1 MKFEVLSSDL
11 LSHLTTISH
20 VLISKNSMPILDN
33 FLFQVQPGIL
43 TMTASDGDTTIV
55 TSTTIENVTGEGSFA
70 VPVKTL
76 IDPIKEMPQQ
86 TLLFEVDDDNLEIF
100 VHYQNGKYNFIAEN
114 AKEYPLPKP
123 LSEGASHLELSA
135 QTLLSGIQSTIFAT
149 ADDDL
154 RPVMNGIYFDIK
166 PEHIVFVASDS
177 KKLVRLINNSV
188 KPGFESCFILPKKPA
203 TLIKNS
209 ISKDMEDAIIDWDEK
224 CARITVGGYQ
234 ITCRLIEGRFP
245 RYEAVIP
252 KNNINHM
259 IIDRQV
265 FVNAV
270 RRISV
275 FANSATNQ
283 IKFELDKN
291 LLTISSQD
299 MDYSHSGI
307 ETVTC
312 TYDGAPMKIGFRA
325 GYLIEILNTVNADEV
340 ELRLS
345 DPARAGLI
353 VPVQNKENEDLLM
366 LIMPMMLNEF

>member
-55 TSTTIENVTGEGSFA
+55 TTTAIENVTGEGSFA

-76 IDPIKEMPQQ
+76 IDPIREMPQQ
-86 TLLFEVDDDNLEIF
+86 TLRFEIDDDNLEVF

-123 LSEGASHLELSA
+123 LGDNACHLELSA

-149 ADDDL
+149 ADDEL

-166 PEHIVFVASDS
+166 PEQIVFVASDS
-177 KKLVRLINNSV
+177 KKLVRLINDSV
-188 KPGFESCFILPKKPA
+188 KPGFESSFILPKKPA

-209 ISKDMEDAIIDWDEK
+209 ISKDMEEATVDWDEK
-224 CARITVGGYQ
+224 SASITMGDYR

-312 TYDGAPMKIGFRA
+312 TYDGAPLKIGFRA
-325 GYLIEILNTVNADEV
+325 GFLIEILNTINADEV

-345 DPARAGLI
+345 DSARAGLI

>member
-1 MKFEVLSSDL
+1 MKFEVLSSEL

-33 FLFQVQPGIL
+33 FLFQVQPDKL

-55 TSTTIENVTGEGSFA
+55 TSTAIENVTGEGSFA

-86 TLLFEVDDDNLEIF
+86 TLRFEVDDDNLEVF

-123 LSEGASHLELSA
+123 LSEDASRVEMPA
-135 QTLLSGIQSTIFAT
+135 QVLLSGIQSTFFAT
-149 ADDDL
+149 ADDEL

-166 PEHIVFVASDS
+166 SDRVVFVASDS
-177 KKLVRLINNSV
+177 KKLVRLVNTGV
-188 KPGFESCFILPKKPA
+188 MPGFESSFILPKKPA

-209 ISKDMEDAIIDWDEK
+209 ISKDMDNAVIQWDEK
-224 CARITVGGYQ
+224 SASVTVGDYQ

-252 KNNINHM
+252 KNNVNHM

-265 FVNAV
+265 FINAV

-312 TYDGAPMKIGFRA
+312 TYDGTPMKIGFRA
-325 GYLIEILNTVNADEV
+325 GFLIEILNTINADEV

-353 VPVQNKENEDLLM
+353 VPVQNQENEDLLM